1 MPKKIVLPEIGEQWD
16 EEKEE
21 FFTIENPVLIIE
33 HSLKALSKWEQ
44 IWHKP
49 FISNEEK
56 TLEETISY
64 IKCMT
69 LNEVDDRIY
78 NFLTNKALKE
88 IEEYISDP
96 MTATTINDTEQPRH
110 REVITAEILYYD
122 LFTLGYS
129 IEVENWHLNTLIAL
143 IRVGSIKNSPQKKM
157 SSGEAGIYQRKL
169 NEQRRAQMAAAKKK
183 G

>member
-1 MPKKIVLPEIGEQWD
+1 MPKKIVLPNIGEQWD
-16 EEKEE
+16 EATGE
-21 FFTIENPVLIIE
+21 FFVIENPVLIIE

-49 FISNEEK
+49 FISDKEK

-78 NFLTNKALKE
+78 NYLTSDALKE
-88 IEEYISDP
+88 IESYIADP
-96 MTATTINDTEQPRH
+96 MTATTFSDLQQTHN
-110 REVITAEILYYD
+110 REIITAEVLYYD

-157 SSGEAGIYQRKL
+157 SSTEAGIYQRRL
-169 NEQRRAQMAAAKKK
+169 NEQRLAAAKAKK